1 MAIWC
6 LGSVNA
12 DHIYRVPRLAR
23 AGETLAADQ
32 YDREL
37 GGKGANMAIAA
48 ARAGANV
55 HLIGAVG
62 SDGGWMRDEIAGYGV
77 CVDHVDQ
84 ISGASGHA
92 VIMVEPGGENQITI
106 FAGAN
111 RCIGD
116 DAVRDALGGTGPGD
130 LFVCQ
135 NETNLQRESADMA
148 RQKGLKIVYAAAPFQ
163 VSAARAM
170 LDVTDVLVLNA
181 VEAGQLE
188 SALGQTLDALS
199 VEHVI
204 VTLGRDGV
212 RWVDNTTGIS
222 TVFPAVPVVP
232 VDTTG
237 AGDTFTG
244 YFLAALDQSSNMK
257 DAILLAVKAAAMKVT
272 RHGTARA
279 IPTRAEVDRWTP

>member
-77 CVDHVDQ
+77 CVDNVDQ

-116 DAVRDALGGTGPGD
+116 DAVRDALGGTGQGD

-163 VSAARAM
+163 VNAARAM

-279 IPTRAEVDRWTP
+279 IPMRAEVDRWTP